1 MKDIKGKEN
10 TYKEKERSKRKR
22 KTYKGMEIHTR
33 KRKGIQGKGK
43 AYKEK
48 GRTYK
53 V

>member
-43 AYKEK
+43 DI
-48 GRTYK
+48 
-53 V
+53 

>member
-10 TYKEKERSKRKR
+10 TYKKKERSKRKR

-43 AYKEK
+43 DI
-48 GRTYK
+48 
-53 V
+53 